1 MSKHTRNGHGN
12 RAYVSLDARTIR
24 LLSPLSVAPLCITA
38 QGHYITP
45 LVQQAMMD
53 YRAVVDAE
61 VSQSTV
67 SLLLRQL
74 APLSKQR
81 VIQYHQWASEVGQER
96 PQRVS
101 P

>member
-1 MSKHTRNGHGN
+1 MSKHARNGHGN

-81 VIQYHQWASEVGQER
+81 VIQHHQWARPLKSGRKDRSE
-96 PQRVS
+96 
-101 P
+101 